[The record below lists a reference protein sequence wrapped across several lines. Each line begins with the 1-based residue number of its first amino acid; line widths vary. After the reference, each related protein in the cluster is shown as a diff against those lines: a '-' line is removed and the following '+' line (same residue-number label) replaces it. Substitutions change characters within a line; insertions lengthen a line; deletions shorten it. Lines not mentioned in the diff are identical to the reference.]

1 MRHGSERHEPD
12 VRAVKRPHL
21 GSLMKFRHVL
31 AGGLLLAGVAL
42 GGCPAPA
49 RSVELAGQV
58 RLTLLHTSD
67 IHSRLFPYD
76 LQINQADAKLGLG
89 PVDRVVRVGG
99 AARIAHIVGR
109 ERARADRALHI
120 DGGDSFQG
128 APIFNFFSGAAE
140 LRALSEMGVDAAVVA
155 NHEFDAGALN
165 YGNQASRWATFPV
178 VAANYKLDDPTVP
191 GSPALS
197 RVLSPWTS
205 FNVDG
210 LKVAV
215 IGMGNLSSVTS
226 LYEQPNR
233 LGITP
238 LATVDTAQ
246 FYVDLVRPLVDV
258 VVFVTHLGLEYD
270 EFMIRN
276 TTGIDV
282 VLGGHNHIVLQPPQ
296 HVTDCDRVDEAGQH
310 YVAIPR
316 PTAQGSD
323 EPIAY
328 DRRYCT
334 PRRVVLAHSGAFAK
348 YVGRLDLTLTNDANE
363 LGGGYDPVNGFE
375 VAADQYTIFP
385 VTEDI
390 PQDPHL
396 VNTLEP
402 YRQGLDALI
411 DLDLLVGY
419 APAGVSRVA
428 PAGGDSPLGNM
439 VSTAMWLRQGIQT
452 DFSLTNTQGIR
463 ADIPTGPVTLE
474 QLYNTFPFDNSI
486 TKMQL
491 SGAEVQELFD
501 FNARRSASRGCTS
514 QAQIAGARVVNN
526 CLGCQRPE
534 TGQPCVGDED
544 CGTGGRCES
553 NLKVCEARACATNIY
568 IGRYKEQ
575 TCSQDAEC
583 TGGQPGSCHLDP
595 SGAGVCACD
604 GDEQCPGAQPGS
616 CDLGSPDATG
626 LGRCGVPIDPIGNY
640 ELATSNYLALGGS
653 GFIVLRKNTTQFDT
667 RVQQRDA
674 LIDYIRQGKPCGY
687 SEANTTDDGLRAC
700 ALDADCDEGYAC
712 ACTGAVA
719 PRGDGT
725 CQSQGECPAGAGR
738 CVLTRCRDDV
748 AAFHRRTCDQAR
760 SQEAYASCETELNP
774 CEIGG
779 ESCKFLACVDDRL
792 GNFADGRQR
801 MVGR

>member
-1 MRHGSERHEPD
+1 MR
-12 VRAVKRPHL
+12 
-21 GSLMKFRHVL
+21 FRHVL
-31 AGGLLLAGVAL
+31 AGGLMLAGLAL
-42 GGCPAPA
+42 GGCPEPA
-49 RSVELAGQV
+49 RTVELAGQV

-67 IHSRLFPYD
+67 LHSRLFPYD

-99 AARIAHIVGR
+99 AARIAHIIGR

-140 LRALSEMGVDAAVVA
+140 LRALSEMGADAAVVA
-155 NHEFDAGALN
+155 NHEFDVGGLN
-165 YGNQASRWATFPV
+165 FSNQVSRWATFPI
-178 VAANYKLDDPTVP
+178 VAANYRLDDPAVP
-191 GSPALS
+191 GSSQLA
-197 RVLSPWTS
+197 RVLSPWTA

-215 IGMGNLSSVTS
+215 IGMGNLSSITS

-296 HVTDCDRVDEAGQH
+296 HVTDCDRVDPATGEH
-310 YVAIPR
+310 YIEVPSPEPQAPGERIEYVRRPCRPR
-316 PTAQGSD
+316 D
-323 EPIAY
+323 
-328 DRRYCT
+328 
-334 PRRVVLAHSGAFAK
+334 VVLAHSGAFAK
-348 YVGRLDLTLTNDANE
+348 YVGRLDLALSNDPSEVGA
-363 LGGGYDPVNGFE
+363 GYDPINGFE
-375 VAADQYTIFP
+375 VVADQYTIFP
-385 VTEDI
+385 VTEDT
-390 PQDPHL
+390 PEDPHL

-402 YRQGLDALI
+402 YRQSLDALI
-411 DLDLLVGY
+411 DLELLVGY

-439 VSTAMWLRQGIQT
+439 VATAMWLRQGIQT
-452 DFSLTNTQGIR
+452 DFALTNTQGIR

-491 SGAEVQELFD
+491 SGVEVQELFN
-501 FNARRSASRGCTS
+501 FNARRSASRGCSS
-514 QAQIAGARVVNN
+514 QAQIAGARVVND
-526 CLGCQRPE
+526 CLGCATAF
-534 TGQPCVGDED
+534 TGQPCATDDD
-544 CGTGGRCES
+544 CGGSDRCDDDGR
-553 NLKVCEARACATNIY
+553 VCQARACATDIY
-568 IGRYKEQ
+568 IGVNPDQ
-575 TCSQDAEC
+575 PCAGDDQC
-583 TGGQPGSCHLDP
+583 GGR
-595 SGAGVCACD
+595 
-604 GDEQCPGAQPGS
+604 PGS
-616 CDLGSPDATG
+616 CDLGSPDAQG
-626 LGRCGVPIDPIGNY
+626 QGRCGVPIDPIGNY

-653 GFIVLRKNTTQFDT
+653 GFIVLKKNTTQFDT

-674 LIDYIRQGKPCGY
+674 LIDYMRQGKPCGY
-687 SEANTTDDGLRAC
+687 SEANGTDDGLRAC
-700 ALDADCDEGYAC
+700 SEDAECEEGYAC
-712 ACTGAVA
+712 ACTGRVA

-725 CQSQGECPAGAGR
+725 CQSAGACEGASGR
-738 CVLTRCRDDV
+738 CVLVRCRDDV
-748 AAFHRRTCDQAR
+748 AAFHRRTCNQAR
-760 SQEAYASCETELNP
+760 SQEAYTSCETQLNP

-779 ESCKFLACVDDRL
+779 ESCKFLACVDERL

>member
-1 MRHGSERHEPD
+1 M
-12 VRAVKRPHL
+12 
-21 GSLMKFRHVL
+21 L
-31 AGGLLLAGVAL
+31 AGLAL
-42 GGCPAPA
+42 GGCPEPA
-49 RSVELAGQV
+49 RTVELAGQV

-89 PVDRVVRVGG
+89 PVDQVVRVGG

-128 APIFNFFSGAAE
+128 APVFNFFSGAAE
-140 LRALSEMGVDAAVVA
+140 MRALSEMGVDAAVVA

-165 YGNQASRWATFPV
+165 FGNQAARWATFPI
-178 VAANYKLDDPTVP
+178 VAANYKLDDPAVP
-191 GSPALS
+191 GSSQLA

-215 IGMGNLSSVTS
+215 VGMGNLSSVTS
-226 LYEQPNR
+226 IYEQPNR

-270 EFMIRN
+270 ERMIRN

-310 YVAIPR
+310 YVDVPD
-316 PTAQGSD
+316 PGAQPPG
-323 EPIAY
+323 EPIKY
-328 DRRYCT
+328 TRRPCR
-334 PRRVVLAHSGAFAK
+334 PRSVLLAHSGAFAK
-348 YVGRLDLTLTNDANE
+348 YVGRLDLALSNDPAE
-363 LGGGYDPVNGFE
+363 VGAGYDPVNGFE
-375 VAADQYTIFP
+375 VVADQYTIFP

-390 PQDPHL
+390 PEDPHL

-411 DLDLLVGY
+411 DLELLVGY

-439 VSTAMWLRQGIQT
+439 VATAMWLRQGIQT

-491 SGAEVQELFD
+491 AGVEVQELFD
-501 FNARRSASRGCTS
+501 FNARRSASRGCSS

-526 CLGCQRPE
+526 CLGCATPYTGLACQR
-534 TGQPCVGDED
+534 DED
-544 CGTGGRCES
+544 CGGKDRCNDDS
-553 NLKVCEARACATNIY
+553 HLCEARACATNIY
-568 IGRYKEQ
+568 IGRYNEQ
-575 TCSQDAEC
+575 DC
-583 TGGQPGSCHLDP
+583 TADDQCPGRRPGSCHVDP
-595 SGAGVCACD
+595 QGGAGRCACD
-604 GDEQCPGAQPGS
+604 GDDQCPEGQPGS
-616 CDLGSPDATG
+616 CDLGSPDAAG

-653 GFIVLRKNTTQFDT
+653 GFIVLKKNTTQFDT

-674 LIDYIRQGKPCGY
+674 LIDYIRVGKPCGY
-687 SEANTTDDGLRAC
+687 SAANGTDDGLKAC
-700 ALDADCDEGYAC
+700 SQDAECDEGFV
-712 ACTGAVA
+712 CTCSGHVA

-725 CQSQGECPAGAGR
+725 CQSDGACEGGSGR

-760 SQEAYASCETELNP
+760 SQEAYTSCETELNP

-779 ESCKFLACVDDRL
+779 ESCKFLACVDESL
-792 GNFADGRQR
+792 GNYADGRQR

>member
-1 MRHGSERHEPD
+1 M
-12 VRAVKRPHL
+12 
-21 GSLMKFRHVL
+21 M
-31 AGGLLLAGVAL
+31 AGLAL
-42 GGCPAPA
+42 GGCPEPA
-49 RSVELAGQV
+49 RSVSLSGQV

-89 PVDRVVRVGG
+89 PVDQVVRVGG
-99 AARIAHIVGR
+99 ASRIAHIIGR
-109 ERARADRALHI
+109 ERARADRALHV

-128 APIFNFFSGAAE
+128 APVFNFFNGAAE
-140 LRALSEMGVDAAVVA
+140 IRSLSEMGTDVAVVA

-165 YGNQASRWATFPV
+165 YGNQAARWATFPI

-197 RVLSPWTS
+197 RVLRPWVS
-205 FNVDG
+205 FNLDG

-215 IGMGNLSSVTS
+215 IGMGNLSSITS

-270 EFMIRN
+270 ERMIRN
-276 TTGIDV
+276 TSGIDV

-296 HVTDCDRVDEAGQH
+296 HVTDCDRVDAEGRH
-310 YVAIPR
+310 YIEIPS
-316 PTAQGSD
+316 PAQAESD
-323 EPIAY
+323 EGLTY
-328 DRRYCT
+328 ERRYCT

-348 YVGRLDLTLTNDANE
+348 YVGRLDLSFSNDPNE
-363 LGGGYDPVNGFE
+363 VGAGYDPVNGFE
-375 VAADQYTIFP
+375 AIADQYTLFP
-385 VTEDI
+385 VTEET

-411 DLDLLVGY
+411 DLELLVGY

-428 PAGGDSPLGNM
+428 PAGGDSPLGNL
-439 VSTAMWLRQGIQT
+439 VATAMWVRQGIQT
-452 DFSLTNTQGIR
+452 DFSLTNSQGIR

-491 SGAEVQELFD
+491 SGVEVQLLFD
-501 FNARRSASRGCTS
+501 FNARRSASRGCVS
-514 QAQIAGARVVNN
+514 QVQIAGSRVVYN
-526 CLGCQRPE
+526 CLGCVTPT
-534 TGQPCVGDED
+534 TGQACTNDTE
-544 CGTGGRCES
+544 CGEGGRCDNAS
-553 NLKVCEARACATNIY
+553 STCEARACATNIY
-568 IGRYKEQ
+568 IGRDESRSCQ
-575 TCSQDAEC
+575 SDAEC
-583 TGGQPGSCHLDP
+583 GGQPG
-595 SGAGVCACD
+595 A
-604 GDEQCPGAQPGS
+604 
-616 CDLGSPDATG
+616 CDLGSPDSTG
-626 LGRCGVPIDPIGNY
+626 LGRCGVPIDPIGSY
-640 ELATSNYLALGGS
+640 ELATSNFLALGGS
-653 GFIVLRKNTTQFDT
+653 GFLVLKRNTTQFDT

-674 LIDYIRQGKPCGY
+674 LIDYMRTGKPCGY
-687 SEANTTDDGLRAC
+687 SEANLTDDGLAAC
-700 ALDADCDEGYAC
+700 SVDADCAGSGEGYVC
-712 ACTGAVA
+712 ACPGRVA

-725 CQSQGECPAGAGR
+725 CATVAECGGAGR
-738 CVLTRCRDDV
+738 CVLARCRDDV
-748 AAFHRRTCDQAR
+748 AAFHRRTCEQAR
-760 SQEAYASCETELNP
+760 SQEAYASCEANLNP

-779 ESCKFLACVDDRL
+779 ESCKFLACVDERL

>member
-1 MRHGSERHEPD
+1 MRY
-12 VRAVKRPHL
+12 
-21 GSLMKFRHVL
+21 RHVL
-31 AGGLLLAGVAL
+31 AGGLLLAGLAL
-42 GGCPAPA
+42 GGCPEPA
-49 RSVELAGQV
+49 RTVELAGQV

-76 LQINQADAKLGLG
+76 LQINASDAKLGLG

-128 APIFNFFSGAAE
+128 APVFNFYQGAAE
-140 LRALSEMGVDAAVVA
+140 MRALSEMGVDAAVVA

-165 YGNQASRWATFPV
+165 FGNQASRWATFPI

-191 GSPALS
+191 GSPQLA
-197 RVLSPWTS
+197 RVLSPWTA

-215 IGMGNLSSVTS
+215 IGMGNLSSMTG

-233 LGITP
+233 LGLTP

-270 EFMIRN
+270 EYMIRN
-276 TTGIDV
+276 TSGIDV

-296 HVTDCDRVDEAGQH
+296 HVTDCDRVDAEGRH
-310 YVAIPR
+310 YIEIPR
-316 PTAQGSD
+316 PEAQG
-323 EPIAY
+323 EGERIAF

-348 YVGRLDLTLTNDANE
+348 YVGRLDLALSNDPGEAGE
-363 LGGGYDPVNGFE
+363 GYDPVNRFE
-375 VAADQYTIFP
+375 VVADQYTLFP
-385 VTEDI
+385 VTEDL
-390 PQDPHL
+390 PEEPH
-396 VNTLEP
+396 VRNALEP
-402 YRQGLDALI
+402 YRQGLDALV

-428 PAGGDSPLGNM
+428 PSGGDSPLGNM
-439 VSTAMWLRQGIQT
+439 VATAMWLRQGIQT

-491 SGAEVQELFD
+491 SGIEVQELFN
-501 FNARRSASRGCTS
+501 FSARRSASRGCTS
-514 QAQIAGARVVNN
+514 QVQIAGARVVYD
-526 CLGCQRPE
+526 C
-534 TGQPCVGDED
+534 TGQSCQTPFTGRPCARDEECGEGD
-544 CGTGGRCES
+544 RCDEGAGA
-553 NLKVCEARACATNIY
+553 CRARACATDIY
-568 IGRYKEQ
+568 VGRN
-575 TCSQDAEC
+575 DAQRC
-583 TGGQPGSCHLDP
+583 GGVDD
-595 SGAGVCACD
+595 VK
-604 GDEQCPGAQPGS
+604 CPGERPGS
-616 CDLGSPDATG
+616 CDATRLDAEG
-626 LGRCGVPIDPIGNY
+626 FGRCGVPIDPIGNY
-640 ELATSNYLALGGS
+640 ELATSNYLAIGGS
-653 GFIVLRKNTTQFDT
+653 GFVVLRKNTTQFDT

-674 LIDYIRQGKPCGY
+674 LIDYIRTGRPCGH
-687 SEANTTDDGLRAC
+687 SDANGTEDGLAAC
-700 ALDADCDEGYAC
+700 AADADCAAAGEGFVC
-712 ACTGAVA
+712 ACPGRAVD
-719 PRGDGT
+719 RGDGT
-725 CQSQGECPAGAGR
+725 CQTEGACEGGAGR
-738 CVLTRCRDDV
+738 CVLARCRDDV

-760 SQEAYASCETELNP
+760 SQEAYASCQAQLNP
-774 CEIGG
+774 CEVGG
-779 ESCKFLACVDDRL
+779 ESCKFLACVDETL
-792 GNFADGRQR
+792 GNFADGRQL
-801 MVGR
+801 MGGR

>member
-1 MRHGSERHEPD
+1 MLS
-12 VRAVKRPHL
+12 
-21 GSLMKFRHVL
+21 
-31 AGGLLLAGVAL
+31 GLAL
-42 GGCPAPA
+42 GGCPEPA
-49 RSVELAGQV
+49 RTVELAGQV

-89 PVDRVVRVGG
+89 PVDKVVRVGG
-99 AARIAHIVGR
+99 AARISHIIGR
-109 ERARADRALHI
+109 ERARADRALYV

-140 LRALSEMGVDAAVVA
+140 MRALSEIGADVAVVA

-165 YGNQASRWATFPV
+165 FSNQASRWATFPI
-178 VAANYKLDDPTVP
+178 VAANYKLDDPAVP
-191 GSPALS
+191 GSSQLA
-197 RVLSPWTS
+197 RVLSPWSS

-270 EFMIRN
+270 ELMIRN

-310 YVAIPR
+310 YVEIPAPEQQDPGDR
-316 PTAQGSD
+316 
-323 EPIAY
+323 IAY
-328 DRRYCT
+328 VRRPCT
-334 PRRVVLAHSGAFAK
+334 PRSVVLAHSGAFAK
-348 YVGRLDLTLTNDANE
+348 YVGRLDLALSNDPAE
-363 LGGGYDPVNGFE
+363 VGPGYDPVNGFE
-375 VAADQYTIFP
+375 VVADQYTLFP
-385 VTEDI
+385 VTEEV
-390 PQDPHL
+390 PEDPHL
-396 VNTLEP
+396 VNTLDP
-402 YRQGLDALI
+402 FRQSLDALV

-439 VSTAMWLRQGIQT
+439 VATAMWLRQGIQT
-452 DFSLTNTQGIR
+452 DFALTNTQGIR
-463 ADIPTGPVTLE
+463 ADVPTGPVTLE

-491 SGAEVQELFD
+491 SGVEVQELFN

-526 CLGCQRPE
+526 CLGCQTAY
-534 TGQPCVGDED
+534 TGLACARDED
-544 CGTGGRCES
+544 CGGTDRCDDDA
-553 NLKVCEARACATNIY
+553 KVCQPRACATNIY
-568 IGRYKEQ
+568 IGVNPDQ
-575 TCSQDAEC
+575 
-583 TGGQPGSCHLDP
+583 
-595 SGAGVCACD
+595 VCA
-604 GDEQCPGAQPGS
+604 GDDQCGGAPGA
-616 CDLGSPDATG
+616 CDLGSPDSLG
-626 LGRCGVPIDPIGNY
+626 QGRCGVPIDPIGNY
-640 ELATSNYLALGGS
+640 ELATSNFLALGGS
-653 GFIVLRKNTTQFDT
+653 GFIVLKKNTTQFDT

-674 LIDYIRQGKPCGY
+674 LIDYMRQGKPCGF
-687 SEANTTDDGLRAC
+687 SEANGTDDGLRAC
-700 ALDADCDEGYAC
+700 SGDTDCDEGYAC
-712 ACTGAVA
+712 ACTGRVV

-725 CQSQGECPAGAGR
+725 CQTEGACEGNAGR
-738 CVLTRCRDDV
+738 CVLVRCRDDV
-748 AAFHRRTCDQAR
+748 AAFHRRTCNRAR
-760 SQEAYASCETELNP
+760 SQEAYTSCETQLNP

-779 ESCKFLACVDDRL
+779 ESCKYLACVDERL